1 MALTVLGVNNELSPD
16 IVPKS
21 HTLPAYVQVPATWDY
36 RYDLVI
42 PMNVSSGGGSVNQ
55 TMILINEFLIAQVET
70 IVTADFDTENDI
82 VTAWGDWT
90 DISTR
95 HTPTNNDTSMQYL
108 LSATVNQYLLS
119 ATIYV
124 NSR

>member
-1 MALTVLGVNNELSPD
+1 MALTVLGVNNKLSPD
-16 IVPKS
+16 IVPKT
-21 HTLPAYVQVPATWDY
+21 HTLPEYVQVPSAWDY

-42 PMNVSSGGGSVNQ
+42 PMNVSSGGANVNQ
-55 TMILINEFLIAQVET
+55 TMILINEFLIAQVGT
-70 IVTADFDTENDI
+70 IVSADFDTDNDT